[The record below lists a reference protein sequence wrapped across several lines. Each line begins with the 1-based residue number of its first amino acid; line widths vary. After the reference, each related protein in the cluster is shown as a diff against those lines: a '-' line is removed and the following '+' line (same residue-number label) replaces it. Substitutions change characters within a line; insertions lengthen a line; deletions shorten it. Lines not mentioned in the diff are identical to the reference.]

1 MTTIKNKKARDAI
14 IPAVLREVSV
24 GAWLANRINRVDRAA
39 KAGNF
44 DEQEMNLFAIRGYL
58 AALVNTEYFNSRQED
73 AILELVDLAKK
84 PNIACGLEYWQRQ
97 VGHAIERWREEEEE
111 TKENEE

>member
-1 MTTIKNKKARDAI
+1 MMTTIKNKKKRNEV
-14 IPAVLREVSV
+14 IPQILREVSV

-39 KAGNF
+39 NAGNF

-73 AILELVDLAKK
+73 AILDLVEQAKK
-84 PNIACGLEYWQRQ
+84 PNTVCGLDYWNQH
-97 VGHAIERWREEEEE
+97 VGFAIDNYREEEEE
-111 TKENEE
+111 E